1 MPKMLTTFLVLPVL
15 VAVAVVAMVIVVV
28 LCHPG
33 GNCGKLSR
41 LGQ

>member
-1 MPKMLTTFLVLPVL
+1 MLTTFLVL